1 MEICGMHIQGTKLSH
16 DNRLDNC
23 LNEKLNSQTAEQV
36 HRLELYSK
44 KMVSLHHVIEV
55 SVGFFSPIAYIM

>member
-1 MEICGMHIQGTKLSH
+1 MHIQGTKLSH

-44 KMVSLHHVIEV
+44 KMVSLHHVLIEV
-55 SVGFFSPIAYIM
+55 SVGFFSLIAYIM